1 MIRCPYTIILALRG
15 FWGFTGWMSA
25 RQRELVCVRP
35 RDGCVGWKERT
46 PVVVVDLVVGV

>member
-1 MIRCPYTIILALRG
+1 MPMYHNTCPQRVLG
-15 FWGFTGWMSA
+15 FYRLDEA